1 MLPYPTLLAVNRY
14 LQRGSRI
21 LHLILVALVT
31 VRDGVARWRYGRGVD
46 RDRVDGDCLKWSNLG
61 IVGYFPAGE

>member
-46 RDRVDGDCLKWSNLG
+46 RDRVDGGCLKWSNLG